1 MKHSNRNNGRVSIE
15 LVDDPP
21 DRDRNSFLDSTS
33 PEFSPPKEIATNK
46 KKPWIR
52 KLIGWCLILLIIV
65 AGVFALYIL
74 LRVKRVDVRVQA
86 DSQRASQPAKAEPS
100 PKNSEGGLSAE
111 AINIAREA
119 VGPDA
124 ATVLNTASANAS
136 PSPSPTTAQH
146 AQRTLSYT
154 DNSPAYAASS
164 DAGRGE
170 SNAPQS
176 NTGSTTQMPKESS
189 ASLQSHANP
198 TQTFFIEDAPSKPA
212 TTQITKLNSTPVE
225 KKTDSTKTSKA
236 VLPVAVV
243 PVFGTMLPVRTRGV
257 IFTLRNNS
265 YARLELARDCQGEGW
280 SLAKGTL
287 LVGRVNGSEH
297 DRAFINVFGYIDPG
311 TNRLVKMTGEVVGSD
326 GGSGMQG
333 KRIVVDRKSL
343 KQTLGKVASSG
354 LQVAGMMAGALTG
367 RGTVVVNGAGSR
379 VLNPITDE
387 AGQLVNGADD
397 KRSFVRI
404 EAGQAA
410 FVMVSD
416 LPKEIEGI
424 DAVGQDV
431 LTTSSNSLTDREVME
446 LILFGTAEDIRAASP
461 LMNEEQKRMVLKS
474 VVPEK

>member
-1 MKHSNRNNGRVSIE
+1 MKESNRNNGRVSIE

-21 DRDRNSFLDSTS
+21 DRNGNSIFDSNS
-33 PEFSPPKEIATNK
+33 PEFSPPKETATNK
-46 KKPWIR
+46 KKPWKR

-86 DSQRASQPAKAEPS
+86 DSQRASQTAKADPS

-124 ATVLNTASANAS
+124 ATVPNTASANAT
-136 PSPSPTTAQH
+136 PSPSPIAAQH

-164 DAGRGE
+164 DAGRGD
-170 SNAPQS
+170 SNPPQS
-176 NTGSTTQMPKESS
+176 NTGSTSQTPNESS

-198 TQTFFIEDAPSKPA
+198 TQTFFIEDAPLKPT

-225 KKTDSTKTSKA
+225 KNTGSTKTSKA
-236 VLPVAVV
+236 VLPTAVL

-280 SLAKGTL
+280 SLTKGTL

-297 DRAFINVFGYIDPG
+297 DRAFINVFGYIDPR

-333 KRIVVDRKSL
+333 KRISVDRKRL
-343 KQTLGKVASSG
+343 KQTLGKVA
-354 LQVAGMMAGALTG
+354 Q
-367 RGTVVVNGAGSR
+367 TVCKWLA
-379 VLNPITDE
+379 
-387 AGQLVNGADD
+387 
-397 KRSFVRI
+397 
-404 EAGQAA
+404 
-410 FVMVSD
+410 
-416 LPKEIEGI
+416 
-424 DAVGQDV
+424 
-431 LTTSSNSLTDREVME
+431 
-446 LILFGTAEDIRAASP
+446 
-461 LMNEEQKRMVLKS
+461 
-474 VVPEK
+474 

>member
-1 MKHSNRNNGRVSIE
+1 MKESNRNNGRVSIE

-21 DRDRNSFLDSTS
+21 DRDRNSFLDPNS
-33 PEFSPPKEIATNK
+33 PEFSPPKETATNK
-46 KKPWIR
+46 KKPWKR
-52 KLIGWCLILLIIV
+52 KLIGWCFIFLIIV

-86 DSQRASQPAKAEPS
+86 DSQRASQTAKAEPS
-100 PKNSEGGLSAE
+100 PKNTEGGLSAE

-124 ATVLNTASANAS
+124 TTVLNTASANAS
-136 PSPSPTTAQH
+136 PSPSPIAAQH

-154 DNSPAYAASS
+154 DNSPAYASSS
-164 DAGRGE
+164 DAGRGD
-170 SNAPQS
+170 SNPPQS
-176 NTGSTTQMPKESS
+176 NTGSTSQMANESS
-189 ASLQSHANP
+189 ISSQSHANP
-198 TQTFFIEDAPSKPA
+198 TQTLFIEEAPLKPA
-212 TTQITKLNSTPVE
+212 PPTPQITKLNSTPVE
-225 KKTDSTKTSKA
+225 KKTDSIKTSKA
-236 VLPVAVV
+236 IPPPTVL

-265 YARLELARDCQGEGW
+265 YARLELVRDCQGEGW
-280 SLAKGTL
+280 SLAKGAL

-297 DRAFINVFGYIDPG
+297 DRAFINIFGYIDPT

-333 KRIVVDRKSL
+333 KRIAVERKRF
-343 KQTLGKVASSG
+343 KQTLGKVASNG

-387 AGQLVNGADD
+387 AGQLVNGDD

-404 EAGQAA
+404 EAGQPAY
-410 FVMVSD
+410 VMVAD
-416 LPKEIEGI
+416 LPNEVEGV

-431 LTTSSNSLTDREVME
+431 LATSSLTDREVME
-446 LILFGTAEDIRAASP
+446 LILFGTPEDIRAASS